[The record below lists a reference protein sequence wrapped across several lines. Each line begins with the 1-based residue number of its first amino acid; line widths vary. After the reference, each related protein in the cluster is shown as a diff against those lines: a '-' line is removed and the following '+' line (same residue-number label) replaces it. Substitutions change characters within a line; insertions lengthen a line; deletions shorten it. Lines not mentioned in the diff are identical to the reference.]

1 MQKNL
6 SVLVLCVALLLPGS
20 VWAKTF
26 GAGVT
31 LSDVTPVSAILDAP
45 QDYVGKTVKV
55 AGLIVDVCSGRGC
68 WLAVAGDRPY
78 EQLRVKVT
86 DGEIVF
92 PLEARG
98 REGEMEGVVEVF
110 ELTREEVIARRK
122 HHAEERGET
131 FDPASVTVG
140 ETVVRLRGLGA
151 EIPGL

>member
-1 MQKNL
+1 MSRYAL
-6 SVLVLCVALLLPGS
+6 TLLVVLILAFPGIAL
-20 VWAKTF
+20 ARTF
-26 GAGVT
+26 GQGVT
-31 LSDVTPVSAILDAP
+31 LQQVTPVSAILDAP

-55 AGLIVDVCSGRGC
+55 AGLIVDVCSSRGC
-68 WLAVAGDRPY
+68 WLAVAGDRPF

-110 ELTREEVIARRK
+110 ELTREQVIKQRQ

-131 FDPASVTVG
+131 FNPQSVTAG